1 MHQLRRVVTDTG
13 RLIGFSSLSVKIF
26 SDMHEHGLV
35 NPVNKEICTL
45 VPCCS

>member
-13 RLIGFSSLSVKIF
+13 RQIGFSSLSVKIF

-35 NPVNKEICTL
+35 ITVNKEICTS